1 MRPFKDYETTQTIT
15 GSRQLPVGA
24 YICTILKAEEK
35 VYNTSKGGEWH
46 KLEISFDI
54 AEGENKGFYAA
65 DYRAQTGEDKKWKGV
80 IRLNV
85 PNDDGSEMDAWN
97 KRSFKTN
104 MQAIEESNN
113 GYHWDWNEAQL
124 KNKTVGIVFRS
135 EEWEYNG
142 RSGWRTAAFKFIP
155 AADVK
160 SGNFKIPDPK
170 PLKGKA
176 SAPQPVVNASA
187 LPDMSDFEDIISDAP
202 LPF

>member
-24 YICTILKAEEK
+24 YICQIFKAEEK
-35 VYNTSKGGEWH
+35 VYTSPKGEWH
-46 KLEISFDI
+46 KLEVSFDI
-54 AEGENKGFYAA
+54 SEGEHKDFYAN
-65 DYRAQTGEDKKWKGV
+65 DYRSQSGEDKKWKG
-80 IRLNV
+80 ILRMNI
-85 PNDDGSEMDAWN
+85 PSDDGSEADNWA

-104 MQAIEESNN
+104 ILAIEESNN

-124 KNKTVGIVFRS
+124 KGKTVGIVFRS

-142 RSGWRTAAFKFIP
+142 KRGWRTAPFKMVP

-160 SGNFKIPDPK
+160 SGNIKIPDPK
-170 PLKGKA
+170 PLNGKA
-176 SAPQPVVNASA
+176 ASQASTAADLSDFVEVASA
-187 LPDMSDFEDIISDAP
+187 D

>member
-24 YICTILKAEEK
+24 YVCTILKAEEK
-35 VYNTSKGGEWH
+35 VYSSSKGEWH
-46 KLEISFDI
+46 KLEVSFDI
-54 AEGENKGFYAA
+54 SEGEQKDFYAN
-65 DYRAQTGEDKKWKGV
+65 DYRAQSGEDKKWKGV
-80 IRLNV
+80 LRMNI
-85 PNDDGSEMDAWN
+85 PTDDGSEADNWA

-104 MQAIEESNN
+104 ILAIEESNI

-124 KNKTVGIVFRS
+124 KGKTVGIVFRS

-142 RSGWRTAAFKFIP
+142 KRGWRTAPFKMVP

-160 SGNFKIPDPK
+160 SGNIKIPDPK
-170 PLKGKA
+170 PLNGKA
-176 SAPQPVVNASA
+176 ASQASTAADLSDFVEVASA
-187 LPDMSDFEDIISDAP
+187 D

>member
-1 MRPFKDYETTQTIT
+1 MRPFKDYETTQTISGT
-15 GSRQLPVGA
+15 KQLPVGA

-35 VYNTSKGGEWH
+35 VYSSSKGEWH

-54 AEGENKGFYAA
+54 SEGENKDFYAA
-65 DYRAQTGEDKKWKGV
+65 DYRAQTGEDKRWKGV

-85 PNDDGSEMDAWN
+85 PNDDGTEQDNWS

-104 MQAIEESNN
+104 MEAIEDSNS

-135 EEWEYNG
+135 EEWEFNG
-142 RSGWRTAAFKFIP
+142 KHGWRTAAYKLIP
-155 AADVK
+155 TADVK
-160 SGNFKIPDPK
+160 SGNYKLPDPK
-170 PLKGKA
+170 PLKGKTA
-176 SAPQPVVNASA
+176 APKPAVDPTA
-187 LPDMSDFEDIISDAP
+187 LPGDLSDFEEIISNNN

>member
-24 YICTILKAEEK
+24 YVCTILKAEEK
-35 VYNTSKGGEWH
+35 VYSSSKGEWH

-54 AEGENKGFYAA
+54 AEGENKGFYAV

-85 PNDDGSEMDAWN
+85 PNDGGSEMDAWN

-202 LPF
+202 RPF

>member
-104 MQAIEESNN
+104 MQAIEESNS

-142 RSGWRTAAFKFIP
+142 KSGWRTAAFKFIP

-176 SAPQPVVNASA
+176 SAPQPAVNASA

>member
-187 LPDMSDFEDIISDAP
+187 LPDMSDFEDIISDSP